1 MESMIDGR
9 LSRRWLVSELLR
21 DRRDLLVVAGLGS
34 AVWDCAAAGDHPLTF
49 PVWAAMGA
57 AATVALGLALAQPA
71 RQVLVV
77 TGDGELLMQMGAL
90 ATVAAARPANLAVV
104 VLDNERWGETGN
116 QPTHTAAGV
125 SLAGVGRECGL
136 PRVMEVRGADE
147 VPALREAT
155 RRAEGPLL
163 AVAKIASDKPPL
175 VMPPRDGSYLKD
187 RFRVALL
194 GVEAATA

>member
-1 MESMIDGR
+1 MESVIDGR
-9 LSRRWLVSELLR
+9 LSRRWLVGELLR
-21 DRRDLLVVAGLGS
+21 DRGELLVVAGLGS

-57 AATVALGLALAQPA
+57 ATTVGLGIALAQPA

-116 QPTHTAAGV
+116 QPTYTATGV

-136 PRVMEVRGADE
+136 PRVMEVRRAAE

-163 AVAKIASDKPPL
+163 AVGKIAADKPPL
-175 VMPPRDGSYLKD
+175 VMPPRDGSCLKD

-194 GVEAATA
+194 GAEAATA

>member
-1 MESMIDGR
+1 MESVIDGR
-9 LSRRWLVSELLR
+9 LSRRWLVGELLR
-21 DRRDLLVVAGLGS
+21 DRGELLVVAGLGS

-57 AATVALGLALAQPA
+57 ATTVGLGIALAQPA

-116 QPTHTAAGV
+116 QPTHTATGV

-136 PRVMEVRGADE
+136 PRVMEVRRAAED
-147 VPALREAT
+147 PALREAT

-163 AVAKIASDKPPL
+163 AVGKIAADKPPL
-175 VMPPRDGSYLKD
+175 VMPPRDGMGP
-187 RFRVALL
+187 A
-194 GVEAATA
+194 

>member
-1 MESMIDGR
+1 MESMIDGL
-9 LSRRWLVSELLR
+9 LSRRWVVSELLR
-21 DRRDLLVVAGLGS
+21 DRGEMLVVAGLGS
-34 AVWDCAAAGDHPLTF
+34 TVWDCAAAGDHPLTF

-57 AATVALGLALAQPA
+57 ASTVGLGLALAQPS

-77 TGDGELLMQMGAL
+77 TGDGEMLMQLGAL
-90 ATVAAARPANLAVV
+90 ATIAVARPANLSVV

-125 SLAGVGRECGL
+125 SLAGIARECGIA
-136 PRVMEVRGADE
+136 RVMELRSANE
-147 VPALREAT
+147 VPALAAAT
-155 RRAEGPLL
+155 RRPEGPLL
-163 AVAKIASDKPPL
+163 AVCKIAADKPPL

-194 GVEAATA
+194 GAEAATQ

>member
-1 MESMIDGR
+1 MESVIDGR
-9 LSRRWLVSELLR
+9 LSRRWLVGELLR
-21 DRRDLLVVAGLGS
+21 DRGELLVVAGLGS

-57 AATVALGLALAQPA
+57 ATTVGLGIALAQPT

-90 ATVAAARPANLAVV
+90 ATVAAARPADLAVV

-116 QPTHTAAGV
+116 QPTHTATGV

-136 PRVMEVRGADE
+136 PRVMEVRRAAE

-155 RRAEGPLL
+155 RRAEGPLV
-163 AVAKIASDKPPL
+163 AVGKIAADKPPL
-175 VMPPRDGSYLKD
+175 VMPPRDGSCLKD

-194 GVEAATA
+194 GAEAAAA